1 MHRSKLVRF
10 VAFPCVAMFL
20 LVCCDA
26 APQVEPAQAVRI
38 VTGRPGGALHQLS
51 SLLMRS
57 YNSSKLGI
65 DASILSAPPLSM
77 MLNML
82 NEGAADLAIARADI
96 AYAAYFQGT
105 QFSPRPHTD
114 LRGIAVTF
122 TSSLHVVVKR
132 DSPIASLRDLRGKR
146 VGYTSPSSGVTPT
159 VRLLDLVSSSGAFAP
174 GDLESV
180 GLNVDEMIAAL
191 AAGTLDGGFMMG
203 SDPVP
208 VLGQLERLSGF
219 RLLEVPPDAALRIRA
234 QYPFYKPVLVR
245 AGTYPGPV
253 GTRENGRRR

>member
-1 MHRSKLVRF
+1 
-10 VAFPCVAMFL
+10 
-20 LVCCDA
+20 
-26 APQVEPAQAVRI
+26 
-38 VTGRPGGALHQLS
+38 
-51 SLLMRS
+51 MRS

-105 QFSPRPHTD
+105 QFSPRPQYPISEGSRSR
-114 LRGIAVTF
+114 LRAIARRRQERQSIT
-122 TSSLHVVVKR
+122 
-132 DSPIASLRDLRGKR
+132 SLRDLRGKR

-174 GDLESV
+174 GDVQSV
-180 GLNVDEMIAAL
+180 GLNLEEMIAAL
-191 AAGTLDGGFMMG
+191 AAGTLDGGFLMG

-208 VLGQLERLSGF
+208 VLGQPERLSGF

-234 QYPFYKPVLVR
+234 QYRSTSPCSF
-245 AGTYPGPV
+245 GPEL
-253 GTRENGRRR
+253 TLANRNP